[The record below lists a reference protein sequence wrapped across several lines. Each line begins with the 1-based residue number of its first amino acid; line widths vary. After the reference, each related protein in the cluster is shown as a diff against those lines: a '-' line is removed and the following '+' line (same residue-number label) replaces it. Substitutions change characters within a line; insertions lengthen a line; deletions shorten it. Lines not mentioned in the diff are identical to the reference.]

1 MVDAAGTVMSVNP
14 FGAEQLGYSVS
25 ELVGQPVLTVFYEP
39 DRPKV
44 QENLVTCLERMGRSM
59 SWEMRKVRK
68 DGAVIWVR
76 ETAKAVDRVDGP
88 IVLIACEDVT
98 AAKRSQQ
105 DLEKAFREIKVLKEQ
120 LHRENIALRE
130 EIGETSMFEETVGGS
145 PLLKAVF
152 GGVAQGSPTEFTVL
166 ITCENGAGEGMIA
179 RAIYKQFQSSTRPFL
194 KVRRA
199 SKLLTSVTRLW
210 TCSSRIR
217 GRAIFG
223 SCRMSLS
230 ARSLSATRKTFLWMK
245 AGSFNFLLQ
254 VFASYWLKPGVV
266 HSGSL

>member
-1 MVDAAGTVMSVNP
+1 MGSIAGSCTARYRCAMNEAGNLEFVGSEMDVTEHKLGEEPLRKSEEQWRDVFENNPTRHFGVGGAGTVMSVNAL
-14 FGAEQLGYSVS
+14 GAEQLGYSVS
-25 ELVGQPVLTVFYEP
+25 ELVGQPVLTVFYDP

-44 QENLVTCLERMGRSM
+44 KENFVTCLERMGRSM

-145 PLLKAVF
+145 PLLKAVLER
-152 GGVAQGSPTEFTVL
+152 VAKVAPTDSTVL
-166 ITCENGAGEGMIA
+166 ITGETGTGKELVT
-179 RAIYKQFQSSTRPFL
+179 RAISQ
-194 KVRRA
+194 
-199 SKLLTSVTRLW
+199 
-210 TCSSRIR
+210 
-217 GRAIFG
+217 
-223 SCRMSLS
+223 
-230 ARSLSATRKTFLWMK
+230 
-245 AGSFNFLLQ
+245 
-254 VFASYWLKPGVV
+254 
-266 HSGSL
+266 